1 MRSDLACPSP
11 RKLVR
16 SSCKAN
22 PPEPI
27 EIMNTSH
34 ILRTS
39 LAALSGAFALAL
51 CQAPSAHAANEA
63 TLRALDDKAA
73 ALPVTA
79 SFAKTEGE
87 DGPYVLSL
95 KNNSNES
102 IKVSVKILL
111 SVYFHADSK
120 AKNIPEHAIDAGQV
134 WTIPGLA
141 ANDKVTVTGAGFAPL
156 DLTVP

>member
-1 MRSDLACPSP
+1 
-11 RKLVR
+11 
-16 SSCKAN
+16 
-22 PPEPI
+22 
-27 EIMNTSH
+27 MNTSH
-34 ILRTS
+34 ILRSS

-51 CQAPSAHAANEA
+51 YQAPSARAANEI
-63 TLRALDDKAA
+63 TLQTLDDKAA
-73 ALPVTA
+73 TLPVTA
-79 SFAKTEGE
+79 TFAKTEGE

-95 KNNSNES
+95 KNTSSES

-134 WTIPGLA
+134 WTVPGLA
-141 ANDKVTVTGAGFAPL
+141 ANDKVTVMSTGFAPL